1 MGVRGLQLTNV
12 RNFLPP
18 PTPRVVTPDLDRT
31 LYPSPQA
38 TLFHKI
44 RNKENP
50 NTAETKE

>member
-12 RNFLPP
+12 RNFLH
-18 PTPRVVTPDLDRT
+18 PRVVTPDLDRT

-38 TLFHKI
+38 TLFYII